1 MGNKLTVKYKAT
13 RGSHQVDDIIED
25 PYDFFEALLVSQRDN
40 TMAMYE
46 RLSAEQK

>member
-13 RGSHQVDDIIED
+13 RGSHEVGDIIED
-25 PYDFFEALLVSQRDN
+25 PKDWFEALLVKQRDG
-40 TMAMYE
+40 TMLMYE